1 MAKKDSFYFSHDYN
15 AANDYKILFLRQQ
28 LGMEGYGMFW
38 YLVEQLAQSNGKLP
52 LKIVPVL
59 AMQMQVTEAK
69 VNGVIYNF
77 DLFVIHDEHF
87 ESERLTNHLEIRRG
101 YSDFGKIGAEARW
114 GNRGAIGDANRGA
127 NGHPNA
133 KEIKEIKEMK
143 ERKGKESGGYLI
155 EKELNGMKLES
166 WENAKKLLRNDRA
179 YLESLCIQFGCSM
192 EVLNTRLEAFL
203 SRLSTIGEWKDV
215 PALKRHLKNSISKH
229 GLSVDTFSEK
239 EGRKTA
245 VIEAPE
251 QINAQDWE
259 NAWNTP
265 TIDENWAG
273 YKGE

>member
-28 LGMEGYGMFW
+28 LGMEGYGIFW

-133 KEIKEIKEMK
+133 KEIKEMK

-166 WENAKKLLRNDRA
+166 WEKAKNLLKNDKV
-179 YLESLCIQFGCSM
+179 YLESLCMNFGCTLD
-192 EVLNTRLEAFL
+192 VINTRLEAFL
-203 SRLSTIGEWKDV
+203 KRLHDTGDWKDV
-215 PALKRHLKNSISKH
+215 PALKKHLKNSISKH
-229 GLSVDTFSEK
+229 GLSVDTFFEK

-251 QINAQDWE
+251 QINVQDWE
-259 NAWNTP
+259 KAWNTP
-265 TIDENWAG
+265 TVDENWAG
-273 YKGE
+273 YNGE

>member
-28 LGMEGYGMFW
+28 LGMEGYGIFW

>member
-28 LGMEGYGMFW
+28 LGMEGYGIFW

-265 TIDENWAG
+265 TTDENWAG